1 MLPILPSVMVNQFGN
16 YLCQKIIEMADP
28 ETLNKIVMSTLGQI
42 VDISLNI
49 HGTRAIQTLID
60 RLAKYIHQDSSN
72 SLNHYNLMQVI
83 GALNT
88 EIVELTM
95 DMHGNHVIQA
105 FLMIFKA
112 SESPS
117 DADGL
122 GSVITSQYTQFIFEA
137 CM

>member
-1 MLPILPSVMVNQFGN
+1 
-16 YLCQKIIEMADP
+16 
-28 ETLNKIVMSTLGQI
+28 

-60 RLAKYIHQDSSN
+60 RLAKYILSDPQN
-72 SLNHYNLMQVI
+72 SLNHFNLMQVI

-117 DADGL
+117 DLDVL
-122 GSVITSQYTQFIFEA
+122 GSEITSQYTQFIFEA